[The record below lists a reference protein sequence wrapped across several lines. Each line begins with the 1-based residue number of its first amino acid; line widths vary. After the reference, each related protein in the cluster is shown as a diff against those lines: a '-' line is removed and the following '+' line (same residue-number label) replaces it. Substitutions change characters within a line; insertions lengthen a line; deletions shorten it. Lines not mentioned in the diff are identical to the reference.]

1 MTVYFVL
8 MNPFRR
14 SRFGYADKVEA
25 DSPIYFARCPLEQA
39 ENAQDTFRL
48 LVATILD
55 GGLSKTSR
63 TLLRTDIF
71 CRPAMLMIFGAS
83 IIFSAQDSNGSSA
96 MAWVNFGALAVHS
109 FIQVCGG
116 VVNERRHRETWQLQ
130 RRNEE
135 YLEVIAAQKATLDAM
150 MAVVFPARVK
160 ISSDGEIQTQHG
172 FEDVFGVN
180 ISALEDFPTEQGEHE
195 LQQVVDNAQA
205 SLVPLKHK
213 MRLRPRM
220 GPMVFV
226 CNICAANDVG
236 SRTVILGFE
245 ILESFE
251 TTAVA

>member
-1 MTVYFVL
+1 
-8 MNPFRR
+8 
-14 SRFGYADKVEA
+14 
-25 DSPIYFARCPLEQA
+25 
-39 ENAQDTFRL
+39 
-48 LVATILD
+48 
-55 GGLSKTSR
+55 
-63 TLLRTDIF
+63 
-71 CRPAMLMIFGAS
+71 
-83 IIFSAQDSNGSSA
+83 
-96 MAWVNFGALAVHS
+96 
-109 FIQVCGG
+109 
-116 VVNERRHRETWQLQ
+116 
-130 RRNEE
+130 
-135 YLEVIAAQKATLDAM
+135 M

-160 ISSDGEIQTQHG
+160 ISYDGEIQAQHG

-251 TTAVA
+251 TTAVARAPPATPRERAQRFQASILSDEEGDALDAVTVSES